1 MNIPL
6 TNLNS
11 ISNYNKLFDQHMK
24 QFDQSMGQAESQFD
38 NVLMQQTMAMNSRP
52 PVMNGGIEL
61 NVGLE
66 NMGIT
71 PIESTN
77 PAKNVNSS
85 SPVEQTASDF
95 GKAFGEGLNSV
106 NNSQIEMENAV
117 ETMASG
123 GDISAHEVMI
133 AAEKASLSMNM
144 AIQMRNKIIAA
155 YNEINN
161 VRI

>member
-1 MNIPL
+1 M

-11 ISNYNKLFDQHMK
+11 ISSYNKLFDQNMK
-24 QFDQSMGQAESQFD
+24 QFDQSMGQAENQFD
-38 NVLMQQTMAMNSRP
+38 NIMQQQTMAMNSRP
-52 PVMNGGIEL
+52 PMVNGGIEL

-71 PIESTN
+71 QIE
-77 PAKNVNSS
+77 PANQTRNIKNA

-95 GKAFGEGLNSV
+95 GKAFGDGLNSV

>member
-1 MNIPL
+1 M

-11 ISNYNKLFDQHMK
+11 ISSYNKLFDQNLK
-24 QFDQSMGQAESQFD
+24 QFDQSMGQAENQFD
-38 NVLMQQTMAMNSRP
+38 NIMQQQTMAMNSRP
-52 PVMNGGIEL
+52 PMVNGGIEL

-71 PIESTN
+71 PVEGST
-77 PAKNVNSS
+77 PAKNVKSS
-85 SPVEQTASDF
+85 SPIEQTASDF
-95 GKAFGEGLNSV
+95 GKAFGDGLNSV